1 MSLSL
6 FCLYVI
12 FAASLLIMSFMS
24 KSMEHKKR
32 SVFLRI
38 LEDKRAIR
46 KCVQEGGDVKK
57 LAKERGIK
65 FSTLL

>member
-1 MSLSL
+1 
-6 FCLYVI
+6 
-12 FAASLLIMSFMS
+12 MS

-46 KCVQEGGDVKK
+46 KCVQEEGDVKK

>member
-1 MSLSL
+1 
-6 FCLYVI
+6 
-12 FAASLLIMSFMS
+12 MS
-24 KSMEHKKR
+24 KSIEHKKK

-65 FSTLL
+65 FLTPLWNYRRKWMELFLYN

>member
-1 MSLSL
+1 MISKLATKIQL
-6 FCLYVI
+6 F
-12 FAASLLIMSFMS
+12 F
-24 KSMEHKKR
+24 
-32 SVFLRI
+32 RI

-65 FSTLL
+65 FSTPL

>member
-1 MSLSL
+1 
-6 FCLYVI
+6 
-12 FAASLLIMSFMS
+12 MS
-24 KSMEHKKR
+24 KSIEHKKK

-65 FSTLL
+65 FSTLLWSYRRKWMELFLYN